1 MTPLLSRLQE
11 QLIAAQLPGLSREN
25 LTPYIT
31 EAQPRYATPY
41 DPDGLLPPD
50 LPIDM
55 EMTPPAT
62 LVIKPFC
69 GDLLDLLLVLELIL
83 DDLAP
88 NSRGNDQRLKIS
100 AEPLDNNESIVVIT
114 LALRERIRY
123 SPAEDGNLMINGRY
137 YRRQSLTERPEPQP
151 LNIIHHAG

>member
-1 MTPLLSRLQE
+1 MTPLLEHLQE
-11 QLIAAQLPGLSREN
+11 QLLAAQLPGLSREN
-25 LTPYIT
+25 VTIYIS

-41 DPDGLLPPD
+41 DPEGLLPPD

-62 LVIKPFC
+62 LVIKPYA

-88 NSRGNDQRLKIS
+88 ASRGNDQRLKVS
-100 AEPLDNNESIVVIT
+100 AEPLDNHESIIVIT

-123 SPAEDGNLMINGRY
+123 SPADDGNLLINGRY
-137 YRRQSLTERPEPQP
+137 YRRDALPVRPEPPP
-151 LNIIHHAG
+151 LNAVRYVG